1 MNDSTK
7 GYYFCTDMGQVVH
20 DDEEEEDDLFA
31 DFYTELS
38 PALAANARAKGET
51 VGEDYDGNLDDIDLE
66 DSDALLIK
74 LDMQTMINTSTLREG
89 GGFDDGESV
98 GTMMTGASKAT
109 AVVDRIKAIG
119 GTLTDTEDEVSD
131 VTKATT
137 SINSIKHTASTAASL
152 QQTGVN
158 DGNQE

>member
-1 MNDSTK
+1 MNNSTK
-7 GYYFCTDMGQVVH
+7 GYYFCTDLGQVVH

-51 VGEDYDGNLDDIDLE
+51 IDKDYDGNLDDIDLE
-66 DSDALLIK
+66 ENGALPIK
-74 LDMQTMINTSTLREG
+74 LDMQIMFNTSTLGEG
-89 GGFDDGESV
+89 GGFDDGQSV

-109 AVVDRIKAIG
+109 AVVARITAIG
-119 GTLTDTEDEVSD
+119 GTLTDTKDEVSD

-137 SINSIKHTASTAASL
+137 SIGTTKHTAATAASL
-152 QQTGVN
+152 Q
-158 DGNQE
+158 